1 MNVLPEEIVGLRQRR
16 APLRVT
22 MLGMRGFPNVQGG
35 VENHVEN
42 LSRRLAEMGCEV
54 QAIVRSPYV
63 PKGSVAPPHVTF
75 VRIWAPRITG
85 AEAFLHTFLGVLR
98 AAWDRPDILHLHAIG
113 PGLFTPLARL
123 LGLRVVVTHHVLNY
137 ENEKWGLIGRGILR
151 LGEWAGMVC
160 SNARIAVSA
169 ALGDR
174 VRSAYGVPISVIPN
188 GIIPP
193 LPAPSAARLQ
203 GFGLT
208 PDRYVLTVARI
219 DPQKRQLDLI
229 AAFARARQPGWKLA
243 LVGGADYSSSYSRAV
258 IEAAEETAGV
268 VMLGHQSGAALAELF
283 THAGLFALPSG
294 HEGQPIAAL
303 EAISYRCPLV
313 LSDIPAHREI
323 TTSASRYFPVG
334 DIAAL
339 ADHLGVLMRAPAVER
354 LGATECERMT
364 KAHDWSRIAE
374 QTLGVYVDALADAKR
389 AAYRNPRN
397 A

>member
-1 MNVLPEEIVGLRQRR
+1 MNVLPEEVTTLRQRR
-16 APLRVT
+16 APLRVA

-42 LSRRLAEMGCEV
+42 LCGRLAEMGCEV
-54 QAIVRSPYV
+54 EAIVRSPYV
-63 PKGSVAPPHVTF
+63 PKGSVPPAHVKF
-75 VRIWAPRITG
+75 VRIWSPRITG
-85 AEAFLHTFLGVLR
+85 VEAFLHTFFGVLR

-113 PGLFTPLARL
+113 PGLFAPLARL

-137 ENEKWGLIGRGILR
+137 ENEKWGPIGRGILR

-160 SNARIAVSA
+160 SNARIAVSTS
-169 ALGDR
+169 LGER
-174 VRSAYGVPISVIPN
+174 MKRAYGVSITVIPN
-188 GIIPP
+188 GISEP
-193 LPAPSAARLQ
+193 LPTQSTAALQ
-203 GFGLT
+203 AFGLT
-208 PDRYVLTVARI
+208 PERYILTVARI

-229 AAFARARQPGWKLA
+229 AAFARARMPGWKLA
-243 LVGGADYSSSYSRAV
+243 LAGGADYSSSYSRAV
-258 IEAAEETAGV
+258 VQAVEETPGV
-268 VMLGHQSGAALAELF
+268 VMLGHQSGTVLAELY

-339 ADHLGVLMRAPAVER
+339 ADHLGALMRAPKVER
-354 LGATECERMT
+354 LLAAECERMT
-364 KAHDWSRIAE
+364 KAHDWSQIAE
-374 QTLGVYVDALADAKR
+374 QTLGVYVDALANAKQTD
-389 AAYRNPRN
+389 YRTPRN